1 MTITN
6 DEELQTAEDNLAA
19 LQKRYSE
26 LLAEKNDDEALQD
39 VMLTGVKQA
48 IHNLTIEISRYN
60 VIKLARK

>member
-6 DEELQTAEDNLAA
+6 DEELQSAEDNLAA
-19 LQKRYSE
+19 LQKRYGE
-26 LLAEKNDDEALQD
+26 LLAETSDDPGLHD

-48 IHNLTIEISRYN
+48 IHSLTIEISRYN